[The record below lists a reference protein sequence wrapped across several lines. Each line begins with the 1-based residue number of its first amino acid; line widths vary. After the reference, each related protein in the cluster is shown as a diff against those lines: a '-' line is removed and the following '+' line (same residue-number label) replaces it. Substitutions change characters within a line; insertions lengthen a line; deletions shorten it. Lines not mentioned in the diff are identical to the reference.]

1 MRVYVMSLRV
11 SRSLIFCILAVSSL
25 LLVYGPRPVAAATI
39 GIPVTI
45 KGLSPQLSTSV
56 IIDGKQSGTIAG
68 GSSKTFN
75 VDKSKS
81 HTFEVDTQIK
91 GNCATYEGTDVCTRY
106 GNSNNVWTLDVVS
119 TENCQEVPVCYDYY
133 YYCDYWGYCWYE
145 PYCTYEKQCWTTTEL
160 AEKGHTFAYSVE
172 QEVVVNDIHGQ
183 NTDTWQSVDSNV
195 NLSAGEPVVLIDD
208 STTKARDVF
217 VRWVVNGAP
226 MQGKTIALKA
236 DKPLYIK
243 AEYEMETSFKVRVSS
258 DLGNP
263 TTDSPDGWYTKG
275 KEVTVSIEQ
284 EVASSGIMGA
294 LGGRATFVAWHSPQG
309 IESKQPT
316 YTFSVQGPVLLVA
329 EYKFDNTQPMIIIAA
344 LAGLIVVAVAV
355 VALRA
360 RMSGAK
366 AKAEQTDLEKT
377 KAEVDNLK
385 EELEKAKRRRSFTRR
400 KKPPPSGSST

>member
-1 MRVYVMSLRV
+1 
-11 SRSLIFCILAVSSL
+11 
-25 LLVYGPRPVAAATI
+25 
-39 GIPVTI
+39 
-45 KGLSPQLSTSV
+45 
-56 IIDGKQSGTIAG
+56 
-68 GSSKTFN
+68 
-75 VDKSKS
+75 
-81 HTFEVDTQIK
+81 
-91 GNCATYEGTDVCTRY
+91 
-106 GNSNNVWTLDVVS
+106 
-119 TENCQEVPVCYDYY
+119 
-133 YYCDYWGYCWYE
+133 
-145 PYCTYEKQCWTTTEL
+145 L

-275 KEVTVSIEQ
+275 KEATVSIEQ

-309 IESKQPT
+309 IESKEPT
-316 YTFSVQGPVLLVA
+316 YTFSVQGPALLVA
-329 EYKFDNTQPMIIIAA
+329 EYKFDNSQPMIIIAA
-344 LAGLIVVAVAV
+344 LAGLIVVAVAG

-360 RMSGAK
+360 RLSGAK

-400 KKPPPSGSST
+400 KKPPPHESST